1 MPRCGRSTTAFQV
14 DIPYNDYGDHDEHG
28 VVFALDRYVDEIKNG
43 DRPVEPLT
51 LHANKGDCIEINL
64 TNNLPSGLDN
74 DHAHPK
80 MRISQ
85 EWDRSDRISLHPVQV
100 INDVNGSNGSTVG
113 FNYDTTV
120 DRGDDYL
127 PLVR

>member
-1 MPRCGRSTTAFQV
+1 VTT
-14 DIPYNDYGDHDEHG
+14 NEHG

-85 EWDRSDRISLHPVQV
+85 EWGTGRIGSRSIRC
-100 INDVNGSNGSTVG
+100 
-113 FNYDTTV
+113 
-120 DRGDDYL
+120 R
-127 PLVR
+127 